1 MRGKPTVASN
11 KSSIPEIAGSAAVY
25 VNPKSVES
33 IYMGIMQMIERYQK
47 MCIYAEKRREIVVE
61 MVKLDNTIMI
71 DDLLLE
77 TK

>member
-1 MRGKPTVASN
+1 MEVYN